1 MAKLFD
7 QYERIV
13 PTWLAASRHLLASDH
28 HVARNLVL
36 EIPKPKALL
45 PEDKAIVCT
54 VDARLRSRDPEIS
67 IDTVANTIFPQ
78 RLYAHYKRPAF
89 YGRYLEVMARA
100 KKPGTWG
107 TYAMRMIERRAANG
121 KRTINPLEIVVGK
134 LHRAAHDGH
143 GYQSDYEIGFI
154 DAAADLPDG
163 ALDFGCELP
172 LYEPGTDARK
182 VSNMPCLSHLSFKLT
197 QRTTVDMT
205 AIYRS
210 HHYGKRALGNLIG
223 LSRLLSFV
231 ADEAGLALG
240 TLTVV
245 STHAELDVSS
255 LGGAAATKA
264 IFEGFPY

>member
-7 QYERIV
+7 TYERIV
-13 PTWLAASRHLLASDH
+13 PTWLAASRHLLSCDYH
-28 HVARNLVL
+28 TGRNLIL
-36 EIPKPKALL
+36 EISRPNALTSD
-45 PEDKAIVCT
+45 DKAIVRT
-54 VDARLRSRDPEIS
+54 VDAKLRSRDPEIS
-67 IDTVANTIFPQ
+67 VDTVANTIFPQ
-78 RLYAHYKRPAF
+78 RLYAHYKRPSF
-89 YGRYLEVMARA
+89 YSRYLQVMARA

-121 KRTINPLEIVVGK
+121 KGTINPLEIVVGK

-154 DAAADLPDG
+154 DTAVDLPDC

-231 ADEAGLALG
+231 AGEAGLAIG

-255 LGGAAATKA
+255 LGGVAAAKA
-264 IFEGFPY
+264 MFEGFPY